1 MQRIGGIKYM
11 NRKIWLFVV
20 LGLLI
25 VIGIVG
31 KVFMDN
37 QKDKEVQSNQQNAAE
52 KIETEKMSV
61 EVLKN
66 TFADIKS
73 VEFEKSVFNE
83 KTGVYAMFVKMT
95 NQKNESVSFS
105 FNFWEESREI
115 GGYTV
120 ENEEVQVE
128 GVTTNKVRVIYSNGD
143 DGEV

>member
-1 MQRIGGIKYM
+1 M
-11 NRKIWLFVV
+11 NNKIWLFVV
-20 LGLLI
+20 IGLLLM
-25 VIGIVG
+25 IGIGG
-31 KVFMDN
+31 KVFIDS

-52 KIETEKMSV
+52 KIESEKMSV
-61 EVLKN
+61 EALKN

-83 KTGVYAMFVKMT
+83 MTGVYAMYVKMT

-105 FNFWEESREI
+105 FNFWEKSRET

-128 GVTTNKVRVIYSNGD
+128 GVTTNKVQVIYSNKD
-143 DGEV
+143 EGEV